1 MFQIYQ
7 FHTKWRN
14 WRATSQICKYV
25 SQKYAGNFLISKPT
39 SLGTASGSM
48 SPSGGRLPL
57 SSQALRL
64 PLASSSDVLQWVLSD
79 FPENLLFIEN
89 VGDEHPE
96 SGGDYVLDEMLFM

>member
-14 WRATSQICKYV
+14 WRPTSQICKYV
-25 SQKYAGNFLISKPT
+25 SQKYTGTFLISKPT
-39 SLGTASGSM
+39 GLGTASGSM
-48 SPSGGRLPL
+48 GGRLPL
-57 SSQALRL
+57 SSQALQL
-64 PLASSSDVLQWVLSD
+64 PLASSSDVLQRVLSD

-96 SGGDYVLDEMLFM
+96 GGGDYVLDEMLFM